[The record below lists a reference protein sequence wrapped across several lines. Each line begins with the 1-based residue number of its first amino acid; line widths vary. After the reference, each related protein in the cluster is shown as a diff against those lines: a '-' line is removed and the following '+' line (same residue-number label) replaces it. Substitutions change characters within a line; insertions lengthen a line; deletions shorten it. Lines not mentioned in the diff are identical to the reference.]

1 MIATCLRTT
10 ALVAPRALRGSST
23 RLTGRTFSSSTTS
36 RNEKGDIL
44 KVTGDTFE
52 KEVTR
57 SAKPVL
63 VDFTATWCMP
73 CRMLG
78 PVLDKA
84 VKEDGR
90 VRLVQIDV
98 DEQVVLAGDYGISS
112 LPTVVAF
119 HKGAPVD
126 SFIGAKNASSV
137 QEFINGVIHKT
148 SKDPQ

>member
-23 RLTGRTFSSSTTS
+23 RLTGRTFSSSMTS
-36 RNEKGDIL
+36 RNEKSDIL

-84 VKEDGR
+84 VKDDGR

-119 HKGAPVD
+119 HKGSPID

-137 QEFINGVIHKT
+137 QEFINGVIDKS